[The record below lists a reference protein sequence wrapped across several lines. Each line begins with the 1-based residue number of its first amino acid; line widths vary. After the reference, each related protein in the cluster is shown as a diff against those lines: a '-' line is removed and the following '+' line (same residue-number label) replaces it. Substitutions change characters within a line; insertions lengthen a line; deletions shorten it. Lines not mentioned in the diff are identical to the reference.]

1 MKKITFPFAALT
13 GALLLASSMMAQS
26 DDKTLAFRNI
36 RPVTGQFFFD
46 PTATEKPFSTEMD
59 TNSVSA
65 ARASFK
71 KSKAEFKMA
80 AAADR
85 SAAHVRKQFHH
96 AAASWEFNDN
106 GMFATFMEN
115 GLKTRVDFDK
125 KGRWIHT
132 YTYSLGNGLCPAA
145 FRKITENYY
154 PDAVILYTIR
164 VEEGAVTG
172 YVLTLEDFKTYRTVY
187 IDNDN
192 VIVMHEVTKS

>member
-36 RPVTGQFFFD
+36 RPVAGQLFFD
-46 PTATEKPFSTEMD
+46 PTAPEKTFSAETD
-59 TNSVSA
+59 TSSVSA

-85 SAAHVRKQFHH
+85 SAAIVRKQFHH

-115 GLKTRVDFDK
+115 GIKTRVDIDK

-132 YTYSLGNGLCPAA
+132 YSYSLGNGLCPAA
-145 FRKITENYY
+145 IREMASKYY

-172 YVLTLEDFKTYRTVY
+172 YVLTLEDFKTYRSVY
-187 IDNDN
+187 IDHDD